1 MKQELHNTGTVQEP
15 FRFPMREIFALR
27 GQDFSDFHAENFYPA
42 GAGFFALRTKSD
54 FKMVLRSDLFLI

>member
-1 MKQELHNTGTVQEP
+1 MKQELHNTVTGTVP
-15 FRFPMREIFALR
+15 YVMLKIFTLR

-54 FKMVLRSDLFLI
+54 FKMVSGSDLFLI